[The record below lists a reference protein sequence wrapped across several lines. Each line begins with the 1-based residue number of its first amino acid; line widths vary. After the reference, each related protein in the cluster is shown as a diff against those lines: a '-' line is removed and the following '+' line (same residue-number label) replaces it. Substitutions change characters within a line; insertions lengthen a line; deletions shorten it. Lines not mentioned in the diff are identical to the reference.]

1 MSTLKQSFTQTLDI
15 STNAY
20 ATGDTVSMNIL
31 NKEVYSL
38 TINIREAGVALDL
51 TPFTIEFLDGAIVI
65 PHTVTDAANGIVDIV
80 FDDVST
86 YTVNKSIPVTIKF
99 TEGTVERVF
108 YGFKM
113 SFFTIP

>member
-1 MSTLKQSFTQTLDI
+1 MSTLKQSFTKTLDI
-15 STNAY
+15 ASNGY
-20 ATGDTVSMNIL
+20 ATGDTVSMCTL

-38 TINIREAGVALDL
+38 TINIQEGGVALDL
-51 TPFTIEFLDGAIVI
+51 TPFTLEFLNGVTSI
-65 PHTVTDAANGIVDIV
+65 PHTVTDAANGVVDIV
-80 FDDVST
+80 FDDLSS
-86 YTVNKSIPVTIKF
+86 YTAGRSYPITVKF